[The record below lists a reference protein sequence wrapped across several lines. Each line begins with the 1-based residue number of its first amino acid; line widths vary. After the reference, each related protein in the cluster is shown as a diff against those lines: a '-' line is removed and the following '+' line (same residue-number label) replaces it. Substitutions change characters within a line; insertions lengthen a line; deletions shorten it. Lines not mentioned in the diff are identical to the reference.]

1 MNVKKRKY
9 RKKEVRY
16 IEKLYY
22 LILTIVTL

>member
-1 MNVKKRKY
+1 MNVKRRKY